1 MNRIIY
7 FVLASL
13 TLFIACDI
21 DSNPLPKLT
30 DDRNK
35 FEGTWI
41 CTDESVVFGTSTFTV
56 NINKV
61 GTADSV
67 AIKNWYNLGSSTT
80 TIALVADNSIT
91 IPNQNVS
98 GFDIFGTGIYNTNDD
113 EFVIS
118 YSADDGATQ
127 DQVVST
133 CQQ

>member
-1 MNRIIY
+1 MKRVAIL
-7 FVLASL
+7 FVVSIV
-13 TLFIACDI
+13 LFSACDI
-21 DSNPLPKLT
+21 DNNPLPKLT

-41 CTDESVVFGTSTFTV
+41 CTDESIVFGTSTFSV

-61 GTADSV
+61 GTADSIE
-67 AIKNWYNLGSSTT
+67 IKNWYNLGIGTN

-98 GFDIFGTGIYNTNDD
+98 GFSIFGTGIFNTNDD

-118 YSADDGATQ
+118 FSADDGSTQ

-133 CQQ
+133 CKQ